1 MSGERGLAI
10 FVRHPEPGRVLP
22 ALVPR
27 LGAEAAAEVYE
38 AFVGDLVAAVPMAAY
53 DTYLYCADGLDHYRS
68 RYPEM
73 PVRGQTGRNEG
84 RRLHACFE
92 QLLSEYDLA
101 VVTGSSIPD
110 LHPRMLQSAFEM
122 LQRRDV
128 VVGPTERGGIYLLG
142 MRQPVDVFRDLR
154 WGTGSELAALL
165 RNIENAGLDYGF
177 FPTRPKVETY
187 GDLLALRR
195 RLLRSMAPLTFS
207 HLQLFGVGEGVRDAG

>member
-1 MSGERGLAI
+1 MSWGERGLAV
-10 FVRHPEPGRVLP
+10 FVRRPEPGRVLP
-22 ALVPR
+22 AIAAR
-27 LGAEAAAEVYE
+27 LGAEAAAELYE
-38 AFVGDLVAAVPMAAY
+38 AFIGDLVAAVPMATY
-53 DTYLYCADGLDHYRS
+53 DTHLYCADGLEHFRA

-73 PVRGQTGRNEG
+73 TVRPQVGRNEG

-92 QLLSEYDLA
+92 ELLAEYPLA

-110 LHPRMLQSAFEM
+110 LHPRLLQSAFEM

-142 MRQPVDVFRDLR
+142 MREPRDVFRDLR

-165 RNIENAGLDYGF
+165 RNLEREHLDYGF

-187 GDLLALRR
+187 EDLMSLRR
-195 RLLRSMAPLTFS
+195 RL
-207 HLQLFGVGEGVRDAG
+207 V